1 MSELYGDLAIRLPFD
16 EKLEGPIDKEQYLLS
31 LQEEFP
37 DFFPEGG
44 DLRDQRIDLAA
55 KFRDDYFNAIADYYG
70 LDLANDRAAVMERS
84 RDFQPVWE
92 NEAQRQAET
101 MVHGDSHD
109 GSTAETYRLPPD
121 AVPVMDAHRRWEF
134 MHRLLDPEVALTA
147 SDVDIGMNG
156 GGEYWRRG
164 NIPMNW
170 FPGQR
175 RKILPTSNGPAYF
188 DAQEKS
194 SAMGEFAQAGRG
206 DTTSAIFNA
215 MEPLFGVSAYRESM
229 AGNADTMGRNIG
241 QTYNENVM
249 KQGAGGV
256 KTSQLPVF
264 QPDGTPTTRIQQLLA
279 QQKSDRHYNENY
291 QGIDPEQHMTP
302 FADYYGLSDETVEEW
317 APTFDRAADYLDLS
331 LLATIPLGYGAA
343 ATAAKTAAKSFRPI
357 ARGSKYWMPGKLSN
371 IRDLALKFN
380 EGGTE
385 VLQNEGLAAG
395 LGAALGGGEPE
406 HWSGRKEGESRES
419 WHARN
424 AIDRA
429 NTIQAD
435 YEADQANPPVA
446 VRHVRDAVRRGGEGL
461 PNLIRQN
468 KFLQE
473 EAMNIAAENQAK
485 EDQRRE
491 EFEKPISKLML
502 EHMGR

>member
-1 MSELYGDLAIRLPFD
+1 MSDNSPGLRGRREQPRVQRGLP
-16 EKLEGPIDKEQYLLS
+16 EVIDKEQYLLS

-37 DFFPEGG
+37 DLFPEGG

-55 KFRDDYFNAIADYYG
+55 KFRDDYFNSIADYYG
-70 LDLANDRAAVMERS
+70 LDMASDRAAVMERS

-92 NEAQRQAET
+92 NEAQRQAE
-101 MVHGDSHD
+101 MQVHGESHD

-121 AVPVMDAHRRWEF
+121 SVPVMDAHRRWEF
-134 MHRLLDPEVALTA
+134 MHRLLDPEVELTA

-175 RKILPTSNGPAYF
+175 RKVLPTSNGPAYF

-194 SAMGEFAQAGRG
+194 SAMGEAAMAGRG
-206 DTTSAIFNA
+206 DTTSAILNT
-215 MEPLFGVSAYRESM
+215 MEPAFGVSAYRESM

-241 QTYNENVM
+241 QTYNENVV

-264 QPDGTPTTRIQQLLA
+264 QSDGNPTTRIQQLLA
-279 QQKSDRHYNENY
+279 QQKSDRHHNENY

-302 FADYYGLSDETVEEW
+302 FADTYGLSDKTVEEW

-331 LLATIPLGYGAA
+331 LLATIPFGYGAA
-343 ATAAKTAAKSFRPI
+343 AAAAKTAAKSFKPI
-357 ARGSKYWMPGKLSN
+357 AAGSKYWMPGSLSN
-371 IRDLALKFN
+371 IRRLATTFN
-380 EGGTE
+380 EAGTE

-395 LGAALGGGEPE
+395 LSASMGGGEPE
-406 HWSGRKEGESRES
+406 HWDGRKEGESRQS

-429 NTIQAD
+429 NTIQSD
-435 YEADQANPPVA
+435 YEADQKNPPVE
-446 VRHVRDAVRRGGEGL
+446 VRHVRDAVLRGGEGL

-468 KFLQE
+468 KHLQSEAME
-473 EAMNIAAENQAK
+473 EARRRQGEEKAKYTENSRA
-485 EDQRRE
+485 DTGL
-491 EFEKPISKLML
+491 PM
-502 EHMGR
+502 